1 MDGCSFH
8 KFYFKMSFCLEMVF
22 VLTQENAS
30 SEGFILKSIERPY
43 VPLKSGSRDFKN
55 SPPFKRSW
63 QSLGILNVFNTLT

>member
-43 VPLKSGSRDFKN
+43 VPLKSGSRDF
-55 SPPFKRSW
+55 
-63 QSLGILNVFNTLT
+63 